1 MRTDDYSMLKD
12 KLETKELPEYYIY
25 DLDKRHK
32 NLTLT
37 LSEKGLSANMQDNE
51 SAFESWALVLRF
63 YLKDIIKTVTIDW
76 DDSII
81 NNEANLHFNRFVYRL
96 TRFVQSYEWAQS
108 KKAIPRLPSILVCN
122 FPNGDA
128 AKADEHKEGSEGW
141 IECKYVEKH
150 EKEYEV
156 MDHQLPVGIFRDK
169 VSKTT
174 HYTTG
179 QKSAID
185 IWSIKDREF
194 SIFELKKP
202 NNIVLGIISELMFYT
217 NIIHDIMSH
226 RIQFQKD
233 AKMQKAIDENYRG
246 FRDFYNAYQNG
257 TVNKINAVLLAK
269 SFHPLIKPE
278 LLDFINESARFKYCR
293 IGFSM
298 KKVSI

>member
-12 KLETKELPEYYIY
+12 KLETKELPEHYIY

-51 SAFESWALVLRF
+51 SAFESWALVLRL

-108 KKAIPRLPSILVCN
+108 KKAIPQLPSILVCN

-150 EKEYEV
+150 ENEYEV

-169 VSKTT
+169 VSRTT

-185 IWSIKDREF
+185 IWSVKNGEF
-194 SIFELKKP
+194 SIFELTIL
-202 NNIVLGIISELMFYT
+202 N
-217 NIIHDIMSH
+217 
-226 RIQFQKD
+226 
-233 AKMQKAIDENYRG
+233 
-246 FRDFYNAYQNG
+246 
-257 TVNKINAVLLAK
+257 
-269 SFHPLIKPE
+269 
-278 LLDFINESARFKYCR
+278 
-293 IGFSM
+293 
-298 KKVSI
+298 